1 MNIRYLQ
8 DLLSRIDEIK
18 IIGKNVEIDCVV
30 CNVAG
35 LVRYGQQLRLIILEY
50 DEQFRN
56 QIEEM
61 EISELCDIKKAFETN
76 RIMMKDR
83 EKINTHQPFSA
94 IKNVIIGDIEFEVS
108 GSENRRLNVQDG
120 ESVLFL
126 SELLRNGWN
135 PEGIDYQNID
145 MLFLNSIELA
155 GNYTKIPDLENNP
168 MLHFTMRK
176 DSVSNLVEQPV
187 TLTVNG
193 QYPEKLWFRNEK
205 TGEEH
210 WVQINN
216 VYLSDMW
223 ADMEKTFSDPKVLE
237 QITKEQIDEAKKEF
251 EEKFSEICPKGMC
264 YPIVEYECEECI
276 SLQFYTKKY
285 LESMPVNKNSCMGF
299 IVGAEKSTGILGMKL
314 KAAII
319 QEPVTANTA
328 SIEAELFHYFKT
340 TTPDDII
347 L

>member
-1 MNIRYLQ
+1 MNIEYLQ
-8 DLLSRIDEIK
+8 NLLSRIDEIK

-61 EISELCDIKKAFETN
+61 EISELCDIRKVPETN

-83 EKINTHQPFSA
+83 EGINAAQPFSA

-176 DSVSNLVEQPV
+176 DSISYLVEQPV
-187 TLTVNG
+187 TLAVNG
-193 QYPEKLWFRNEK
+193 QYPEKLWFKNEK

-210 WVQINN
+210 WAQINS
-216 VYLSDMW
+216 VYLNDMW
-223 ADMEKTFSDPKVLE
+223 ADMEKVFSDPNFLKQMTEE
-237 QITKEQIDEAKKEF
+237 QIAESKKDF
-251 EEKFSEICPKGMC
+251 EERFTEICPRGMC
-264 YPIVEYECEECI
+264 YPVVEYECEECI
-276 SLQFYTKKY
+276 SLQFYTKQY
-285 LESMPVNKNSCMGF
+285 LESKPVHKNGGMGF
-299 IVGAEKSTGILGMKL
+299 IVRTEKPIGVLGLKL

-319 QEPVTANTA
+319 QEPVPVNTV
-328 SIEAELFHYFKT
+328 SIEAELFQYYKST
-340 TTPDDII
+340 TTDDII